1 MPDTANNFQRMV
13 RESAETIAGLA
24 NLASPVE
31 KAADALTAAFLAG
44 GKLLTCGNGGSAADA
59 AHMTTEFV
67 CRFVEDRP
75 GYPAI
80 CLNSHG
86 GDLTAI
92 ANDYTYDEVFARQVQ
107 AFGQKGDVLI
117 GLSTSGDSASVR
129 RAIETGNQRG
139 LTTIAML
146 GRDGGAMKGLAEVEL
161 IVPSDVTARIQ
172 EAHQVLI
179 HAICEIVDAELVRR
193 G

>member
-1 MPDTANNFQRMV
+1 MTDNRTTIDRLI
-13 RESAETIAGLA
+13 RESAETIGRLA
-24 NLASPVE
+24 DLTPRVE
-31 KAADALTAAFLAG
+31 RAAEALLKTLLGG
-44 GKLLTCGNGGSAADA
+44 GKLLACGNGGSAADA
-59 AHMTTEFV
+59 AHITTEFV

-80 CLNSHG
+80 CLNAHG
-86 GDLTAI
+86 GDMTAV

-107 AFGQKGDVLI
+107 AFGRGGDVLI
-117 GLSTSGDSASVR
+117 GLSTSGNSASVK